1 MVKAKLALAAFAA
14 VIGAGV
20 VVPALAA
27 GGPDVR
33 MEPVTTD
40 LRDLASLQRGAK
52 VFVNYCLNCHG
63 AKYMRYNRLSD
74 LGLTDQQIAENL
86 IFTGRFEHATD
97 GSASFIPAKVG
108 DQMQISM
115 PPAGAKTWFGA
126 PPPDLSVE
134 ARVRGTAWLYNYL
147 IGFYRDEK
155 SATGWNNMVFPN
167 VGMPHA
173 LWELSGTARMVTQ
186 EFPTRIAADAAAIAA
201 RAIATVEPTLD
212 GKYLVKTLRTETP
225 GRMNPVEYRAAVA
238 DLVTVMEYIAEPAKH
253 ARVRIGF
260 VVLLFLGLLFM
271 FAYWLKREY
280 WKDVH

>member
-1 MVKAKLALAAFAA
+1 MVLSTA
-14 VIGAGV
+14 GA
-20 VVPALAA
+20 PALAA

-33 MEPVTTD
+33 MEPIVTD

-52 VFVNYCLNCHG
+52 LFVNYCLNCHS
-63 AKYMRYNRLSD
+63 AKYMRYNRLTD
-74 LGLTDQQIAENL
+74 LGLTGQQISDNL
-86 IFTGRFEHATD
+86 IFTGRFEHAAD
-97 GSASFIPAKVG
+97 GSAQFIPAKLG
-108 DQMQISM
+108 DQMQVSL
-115 PPAGAKTWFGA
+115 PTSGAKAWFGV

-134 ARVRGTAWLYNYL
+134 ARVRGTSWLYNYL
-147 IGFYRDEK
+147 IGFYQDEK

-173 LWELSGTARMVTQ
+173 MWELSGVARPVTQ
-186 EFPTRIAADAAAIAA
+186 EFPTRVAANAAAIAA

-225 GRMNPVEYRAAVA
+225 GRMNPVEYRAAVG
-238 DLVTVMEYIAEPAKH
+238 DLVTFLEYVAEPAKH
-253 ARVRIGF
+253 TRVRIGL
-260 VVLLFLGLLFM
+260 VVLLFLGLLLG